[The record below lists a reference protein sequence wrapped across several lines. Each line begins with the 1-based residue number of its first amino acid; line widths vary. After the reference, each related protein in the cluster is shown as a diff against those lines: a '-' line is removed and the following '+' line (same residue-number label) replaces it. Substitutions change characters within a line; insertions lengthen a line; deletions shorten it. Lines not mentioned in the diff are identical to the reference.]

1 MSNDNK
7 KSTFQNTNKI
17 HHNVVDHTKNQNIS
31 DANRAYNEKIDQ
43 QRGINRKDE
52 VLNNTY
58 SEDFFKNPKE
68 SARESSK
75 TATPVEDRRK
85 LLHGQENNEKDY
97 AKSQDNRNISFNT
110 HHGKSINHTENKNIS
125 DSNNVYS
132 EKTNQQRG
140 GCSKD
145 ETPSFSQKTEDILNS
160 IKTKESAN
168 TQAINGRKPL
178 HEHQESTVDYT
189 RNQYIN
195 EANRAYQEKVDQQRG
210 IYSKDEAPSFAQK
223 TEDILNSIKAEES
236 ASYQTLVGRVPLH
249 GHREPAVDYT
259 RNQNINEANRAYQ
272 EKVDKQRGIYS
283 ENKEP
288 SFTGKT
294 EDILKRA
301 KTDEIEGSKNI
312 NNRTPL
318 HIQREKG
325 SLKKTEE
332 SSKNGNL
339 TIVNSTN
346 STDIYYISSINR
358 FRGIESEKIRNVGID
373 LSELYEKSAKGG
385 EKYSDLAK
393 TFGASGND
401 IVNLLETRNLKPRTN
416 LTFKIG
422 DNIKNVL
429 SNSSTYLYETASANT
444 DAAQGIRTMKKWTDP
459 AIFMILD
466 SSMMSM
472 DKAMKKDLPKLLNKL
487 SNEHKV
493 FGNNSDSYIF
503 IESEEI
509 MIDSKELQ
517 ELKNELIKKI
527 EKNGNIKF
535 DKKNPKIM
543 QQQIRG
549 YLRVNKHK
557 LTDSEV
563 GALKMLLQVAHCDTM
578 EKAIIRKRR
587 IFRTK
592 MTMRSFRFLQQ
603 TDAGAGTFF
612 IYNLIRRT
620 KNTVS
625 LGMKAILT
633 TAKMVLLAG
642 KLAYRGSAKL
652 AAELAKTKLGQ
663 KVAQTKVGSNVKQN
677 IKAVKAKKEN
687 LATKGKKT
695 FESIRENTMLK
706 KFKAFRD
713 DPFGMRSRKKEY
725 IKLLKNTRLGRAF
738 DKIFSPFNFVKKIAG
753 HAVSATMSVLSFLI
767 SVLMTIMGLLVG
779 LILIIVLFNSLAAV
793 IISLFDFSA
802 NEEEIQTAAL
812 EKIKSC
818 YEAQN
823 QTIESFFDGR
833 YASVSV
839 TYNDIRDEEEYA
851 KEDNQ
856 PYEPF
861 KQTTNSAEMLSMAQI
876 YFDFDMEEAGKD
888 KVVEYIEKLYNGSH
902 LINLIEKPIY
912 GKDEDGNEVI
922 IETHAKVSLDTY
934 YFNSIFQCELLDNSM
949 AGSMGGVL
957 AGNSISDQV
966 WNYLRTAG
974 FTEEAAAGVMGNL
987 YQESGMDPTKLQ
999 NGVGPAAG
1007 LLQMEKY
1014 KDYSTRWG
1022 RMAKKAEA
1030 KGKEWT
1036 DLESQL
1042 EFLIEDMPGQFK
1054 QYTGRKPHYYNNG
1067 EWCWWPEKVTVDQ
1080 FKKLTDI
1087 DKATEI
1093 FERVFLRAS
1102 KPNMP
1107 RRNKHAHLYYET
1119 YHGRGLVTV
1128 SGSYINPCSSARVSS
1143 EFGPRRPPT
1152 PGASSYHNGI
1162 DLAAPSGTP
1171 ILAANGGKVKKVVSA
1186 AGGGVRGNYI
1196 VIDHGN
1202 GMETLYQ
1209 HMRSRSPLNVG
1220 DSVKQ
1225 GQKIGEVGNT
1235 GIGTG
1240 PHLHFEVHQNEKPV
1254 NPRNYIKF

>member
-7 KSTFQNTNKI
+7 KSTSQNTNKI

-58 SEDFFKNPKE
+58 SKDFFKNPKE

-97 AKSQDNRNISFNT
+97 AKNQDNRNISLNT
-110 HHGKSINHTENKNIS
+110 HHGKSIDHTKNKNVS
-125 DSNNVYS
+125 DSNNVYR
-132 EKTNQQRG
+132 ERTDQQRG
-140 GCSKD
+140 IYSKD
-145 ETPSFSQKTEDILNS
+145 KTPSFSKKTEDILNS
-160 IKTKESAN
+160 IKTEESAN
-168 TQAINGRKPL
+168 TQAVNGRKQL

-189 RNQYIN
+189 RNQNIN

-210 IYSKDEAPSFAQK
+210 IYSKDKESSF
-223 TEDILNSIKAEES
+223 TGRVEDILKSTKTEES
-236 ASYQTLVGRVPLH
+236 ANTQAINGRTPLH
-249 GHREPAVDYT
+249 EHREQAVDYT

-272 EKVDKQRGIYS
+272 EKVNQQRGIYS
-283 ENKEP
+283 EDKES
-288 SFTGKT
+288 SFTGKS
-294 EDILKRA
+294 EDILKRV

-358 FRGIESEKIRNVGID
+358 FRGIESEKLRNVGID

-472 DKAMKKDLPKLLNKL
+472 DKAMKKDLPKLLNNL
-487 SNEHKV
+487 SKKHKV
-493 FGNNSDSYIF
+493 FGNNSGSYIF

-517 ELKNELIKKI
+517 ELKNELIKKL

-578 EKAIIRKRR
+578 EKAIIRKRK

-592 MTMRSFRFLQQ
+592 MAMRSFRFLQQ
-603 TDAGAGTFF
+603 TDAGAGAFF

-633 TAKMVLLAG
+633 TAKMVLLSG

-695 FESIRENTMLK
+695 LESIRENTMLK

-725 IKLLKNTRLGRAF
+725 IKLLKNTRLGRTF

-753 HAVSATMSVLSFLI
+753 HAVSAAMSVLSFLT
-767 SVLMTIMGLLVG
+767 SVLMTIIGLLVG

-823 QTIESFFDGR
+823 NTIEGFYNGQ
-833 YASVSV
+833 YANVSV
-839 TYNDIRDEEEYA
+839 TYKSHKDDEEYA
-851 KEDNQ
+851 KEENL
-856 PYEPF
+856 PFEPF
-861 KQTTNSAEMLSMAQI
+861 TETTNSAEMLSMAQI
-876 YFDFDMEEAGKD
+876 YFDYDLEEAGKN
-888 KVVEYIEKLYNGSH
+888 KVVDYIEKLYNGSH
-902 LINLIEKPIY
+902 LLT
-912 GKDEDGNEVI
+912 V
-922 IETHAKVSLDTY
+922 IETPVYKKDKDGTEVYVETNVDATLETF
-934 YFNSIFQCELLDNSM
+934 YFNSIFECQLMDQPNY
-949 AGSMGGVL
+949 ANIGS
-957 AGNSISDQV
+957 N
-966 WNYLRTAG
+966 TAG
-974 FTEEAAAGVMGNL
+974 TIIAGTTITPPEGLGTYYTYMGWQMITSKSSMQYKLKEKAGMKFDTEGFGIINGRYVIACTTTFGQVGDYIDFYLKNGKVLKCIIGDIKRQTDKGANMWGHDAGKCMIEFVVDKSTWYKNGKGNHANPGTPSCHPEWKSSVTKAVNGGNYFTNPNGPVTGVVGN
-987 YQESGMDPTKLQ
+987 GKL
-999 NGVGPAAG
+999 
-1007 LLQMEKY
+1007 L
-1014 KDYSTRWG
+1014 
-1022 RMAKKAEA
+1022 
-1030 KGKEWT
+1030 
-1036 DLESQL
+1036 
-1042 EFLIEDMPGQFK
+1042 
-1054 QYTGRKPHYYNNG
+1054 
-1067 EWCWWPEKVTVDQ
+1067 
-1080 FKKLTDI
+1080 
-1087 DKATEI
+1087 
-1093 FERVFLRAS
+1093 
-1102 KPNMP
+1102 
-1107 RRNKHAHLYYET
+1107 
-1119 YHGRGLVTV
+1119 
-1128 SGSYINPCSSARVSS
+1128 NPCPGATRISS
-1143 EFGPRRPPT
+1143 EFGPRPSPGGIGSKNHKGRDYAAPEGT
-1152 PGASSYHNGI
+1152 PV
-1162 DLAAPSGTP
+1162 LAAQSGTVKT
-1171 ILAANGGKVKKVVSA
+1171 ASYNGT
-1186 AGGGVRGNYI
+1186 RGFYV

-1202 GMETLYQ
+1202 GLETWYQ
-1209 HMRSRSPLNVG
+1209 HFNRAAP
-1220 DSVKQ
+1220 VKA
-1225 GQKIGEVGNT
+1225 GQKVVAGQQVGSVGTT
-1235 GIGTG
+1235 GASTG
-1240 PHLHFEVHQNEKPV
+1240 NHLHFEVHV
-1254 NPRNYIKF
+1254 NGKAVDPRTYL